1 MDSADI
7 DALRLS
13 AGLPRAESRDAYLL
27 RLDDM
32 IGRGRR
38 LRGMLRRAPEDRD
51 ALVGARTWQH
61 ECESIVTALSGGSK
75 SHWLSRAYSDA
86 LLVRADGQALER
98 ADVGDIVDR
107 IVGVL
112 EQAARSLAAAGSAAS
127 PPAQP
132 PPPHRF
138 DFVHNRDLRPV
149 LEQAYVESRAAL
161 GRREFERALATT
173 CGILEAII
181 TDALV
186 HVRNADAAD
195 IAALSFEDRIA
206 AAERAGLMRS
216 ACARLSP
223 AARLYRDGG
232 NRIVVE
238 RDARV
243 AGQVLHVVMRDL
255 NPGR

>member
-1 MDSADI
+1 MDSAAI
-7 DALRLS
+7 
-13 AGLPRAESRDAYLL
+13 DAYLL
-27 RLDDM
+27 RLDDV
-32 IGRGRR
+32 IGRGRQ
-38 LRGMLRRAPEDRD
+38 LCGTLRRAPEDRE
-51 ALVGARTWQH
+51 ALAGARIWQH
-61 ECESIVTALSGGSK
+61 DCESIVTALSGGSK

-86 LLVRADGQALER
+86 LLVRANGIALER

-112 EQAARSLAAAGSAAS
+112 QQAARSLAHAGSAAGS
-127 PPAQP
+127 PAEP
-132 PPPHRF
+132 PPRRF
-138 DFVHNRDLRPV
+138 DFFVHNRDLRPV

-206 AAERAGLMRS
+206 AAERAGLIRG
-216 ACARLSP
+216 ACARLP
-223 AARLYRDGG
+223 AAARTYRDGG
-232 NRIVVE
+232 DRIVVE

>member
-1 MDSADI
+1 MDSAAI
-7 DALRLS
+7 
-13 AGLPRAESRDAYLL
+13 DAYLL
-27 RLDDM
+27 HLDDV
-32 IGRGRR
+32 IGRGRQ
-38 LRGMLRRAPEDRD
+38 LCGTLRRAPEDRE
-51 ALVGARTWQH
+51 ALAGARIWQH
-61 ECESIVTALSGGSK
+61 DCESIVTALSGGSK

-127 PPAQP
+127 SPAEP

-138 DFVHNRDLRPV
+138 DFVHDRDLRPV
-149 LEQAYVESRAAL
+149 LEQAYVESRDAL
-161 GRREFERALATT
+161 ERREFERALATT

-181 TDALV
+181 TDALA
-186 HVRNADAAD
+186 HVRYAAAD

-206 AAERAGLMRS
+206 AAERAGLITS
-216 ACARLSP
+216 ACARLPP
-223 AARLYRDGG
+223 AARSYRDGG
-232 NRIVVE
+232 DRTVVE
-238 RDARV
+238 RDARM
-243 AGQVLHVVMRDL
+243 AGQVLHVVLRDL

>member
-1 MDSADI
+1 MDSAAI
-7 DALRLS
+7 
-13 AGLPRAESRDAYLL
+13 DAYLL
-27 RLDDM
+27 HLDDV
-32 IGRGRR
+32 IGRGRQ
-38 LRGMLRRAPEDRD
+38 LCGTLRRAPEDRE
-51 ALVGARTWQH
+51 ALAGARIWQH
-61 ECESIVTALSGGSK
+61 DCESIVTALSGGSK

-127 PPAQP
+127 SPAEP

-149 LEQAYVESRAAL
+149 LEQAYVESRDAL
-161 GRREFERALATT
+161 ERREFERALATT

-181 TDALV
+181 TDALA
-186 HVRNADAAD
+186 HVRYAAAD

-206 AAERAGLMRS
+206 AAERAGLITS
-216 ACARLSP
+216 ACARLPP
-223 AARLYRDGG
+223 AARSYRDGG
-232 NRIVVE
+232 DRTVVE
-238 RDARV
+238 RDARM
-243 AGQVLHVVMRDL
+243 AGQVLHVVLRDL